1 MTSKLLSPYVSLLW
15 FWVYLYYNTLGGF
28 NMSITTLILLNTTML
43 LATAAV
49 NAVQCVII
57 MKELKH
63 REE

>member
-1 MTSKLLSPYVSLLW
+1 
-15 FWVYLYYNTLGGF
+15 
-28 NMSITTLILLNTTML
+28 MSITTLILLNTTML

-63 REE
+63 HEE

>member
-1 MTSKLLSPYVSLLW
+1 M
-15 FWVYLYYNTLGGF
+15 G
-28 NMSITTLILLNTTML
+28 ITTLILLNTTML